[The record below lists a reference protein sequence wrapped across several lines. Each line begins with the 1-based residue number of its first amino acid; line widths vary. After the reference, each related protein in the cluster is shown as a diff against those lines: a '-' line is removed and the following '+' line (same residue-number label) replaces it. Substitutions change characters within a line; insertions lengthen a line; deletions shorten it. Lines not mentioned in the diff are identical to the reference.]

1 MERITVREALRR
13 ASSFLRQ
20 HSNIDEPRLT
30 AEILLRHT
38 LGMTRARFFA
48 SLQDPLEDH
57 AWETFME
64 AVNRRVNGE
73 PIQYITGE
81 QDFDGLSMSVNKAVL
96 IPRPETELLVEHVSR
111 LIDDMEHPDSPT
123 LVDIGTGSGAIAI
136 SLAVRH
142 PRLHVMAVDISEEA
156 LRMARQNAARH
167 GVEQRITFLRGDL
180 LQPLIDKKQ
189 AVDIVVSNPPYIPT
203 REIEKLDSH
212 VKDAEPVLALD
223 GGEDGLDCYR
233 TIAVHLRQTLRPSG
247 LVAFE
252 VGIGQAWEVRRILL
266 NQANME
272 QVEIF
277 EDFAGIERMVIAR
290 ARA

>member
-1 MERITVREALRR
+1 MESITIREALRR

-20 HSNIDEPRLT
+20 HPNIDEPQLT

-38 LGMTRARFFA
+38 LGMSRERFFA
-48 SLQDPLEDH
+48 SLQDPLDKQGWQ
-57 AWETFME
+57 AFME
-64 AVNRRVNGE
+64 VVNRRVNGE

-81 QDFDGLSMSVNKAVL
+81 QEFDGLSLTVNEAVL

-111 LIDDMEHPDSPT
+111 LIDHMEPLASPT

-142 PRLHVMAVDISEEA
+142 PGLSVIAVDISEEA
-156 LRMARQNAARH
+156 LRVARQNAARH
-167 GVEQRITFLRGDL
+167 GVEQRIIFLQGDL
-180 LQPLIDKKQ
+180 LQPLIDKGKS
-189 AVDIVVSNPPYIPT
+189 AEFIVSNPPYIPT
-203 REIEKLDSH
+203 REIESLDPH

-233 TIAVHLRQTLRPSG
+233 TIAVQLRQTLRPSG

-252 VGIGQAWEVRRILL
+252 VGMGQAQEVRRILL
-266 NQANME
+266 DQGNLE

-277 EDFAGIERMVIAR
+277 KDFAGIERMVIAR
-290 ARA
+290 ARS